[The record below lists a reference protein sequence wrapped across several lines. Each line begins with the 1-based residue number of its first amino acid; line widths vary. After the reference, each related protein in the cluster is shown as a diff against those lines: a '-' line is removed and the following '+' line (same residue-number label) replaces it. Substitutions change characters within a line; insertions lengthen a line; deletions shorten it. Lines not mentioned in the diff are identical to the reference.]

1 MGPLCHR
8 SKIFYVLLSDL
19 LLVCNYVYTLCG
31 VANHTIS
38 DAQLV
43 DLNLSHNQ
51 ISDLHMK
58 IFESIPELQI
68 LDISHNRIS
77 SIEFIKPLRNLTVNY
92 LYAAPAPSHCAR
104 LVVLSCF

>member
-1 MGPLCHR
+1 MPTL
-8 SKIFYVLLSDL
+8 SK
-19 LLVCNYVYTLCG
+19 
-31 VANHTIS
+31 
-38 DAQLV
+38 LV

-77 SIEFIKPLRNLTVNY
+77 SIEFIKPLRNLTTLIANNNKI
-92 LYAAPAPSHCAR
+92 
-104 LVVLSCF
+104 